1 LGTTK
6 RWILALGAAALL
18 TGAGACKSAEQ
29 KPSAPP
35 PREVEVLT
43 IAPGDVRETG
53 EYLGTMTSRKSVS
66 LLPQIA
72 GYVRKIDVRPG
83 QQVKVGQVLIEV
95 DSRQEAAALQSAQA
109 QHRSAASGHA
119 LAVKN
124 LERTQALL
132 KEGLATGQ
140 ELERAQAAVDAAE
153 AAKQATAAQIAQSRV
168 ELGFHAVRAPLAG
181 TAGDVLVRLGDY
193 VTASTPLTTITQ
205 GDMLEVD
212 ITVPAER
219 ARAVKVGTPVEILD
233 SSNKVLVASSVYF
246 VAPQADQRTQLVD
259 VKAMVPNSVGLRP
272 NEMLRT
278 RIVFGTKKALQVPA
292 LAVVRQSGQPFVFA
306 VQQGPNGAI
315 VARRPI
321 TLGALGE
328 RNYVVEKGLASGDKI
343 AVTSLQALRD
353 GAPIKPKPAV
363 MALEPPAKD
372 AAPPPSL

>member
-1 LGTTK
+1 MTK
-6 RWILALGAAALL
+6 RWILAISAAGLLAAA
-18 TGAGACKSAEQ
+18 GCGKGAEQ
-29 KPSAPP
+29 KPPAPP

-72 GYVRKIDVRPG
+72 GYVRKIDLRPG
-83 QQVKVGQVLIEV
+83 QQVKAGQVLIEV

-119 LAVKN
+119 LALKN
-124 LERTQALL
+124 LERTRALM
-132 KEGLATGQ
+132 KEGLSTAQ

-153 AAKQATAAQIAQSRV
+153 AGKQATAAQIAQSRV

-181 TAGDVLVRLGDY
+181 TAGDVLVRLGDF

-205 GDMLEVD
+205 GDMLEVGV
-212 ITVPAER
+212 TVPAER
-219 ARAVKVGTPVEILD
+219 ARTLKIGTPIEILD
-233 SSNKVLVASSVYF
+233 SSNKVLVQTSVYF

-272 NEMLRT
+272 NEILRT
-278 RIVFGTKKALQVPA
+278 RIVFGSRKALQVPA
-292 LAVVRQSGQPFVFA
+292 LAVVRMSGQPFVFA
-306 VQQGPNGAI
+306 VQQGPNGPT
-315 VARRPI
+315 VARRPV

-328 RNYVVEKGLASGDKI
+328 RSYTVEKGLAAGDMI
-343 AVTSLQALRD
+343 AVSSLQALRD
-353 GAPIKPKPAV
+353 GAQVLPKPAV
-363 MALEPPAKD
+363 MALEPAASG
-372 AAPPPSL
+372 AAPPASL

>member
-1 LGTTK
+1 MIK
-6 RWILALGAAALL
+6 RAILAVSAAALFA
-18 TGAGACKSAEQ
+18 GAGCSKGAEQ

-53 EYLGTMTSRKSVS
+53 EYLGTMTSRTSVN

-72 GYVRKIDVRPG
+72 GYVRKIDVKPG
-83 QQVKVGQVLIEV
+83 QQVKSGQVLVEV

-109 QHRSAASGHA
+109 QHRSAATGHA

-124 LERTQALL
+124 LERTRALM
-132 KEGLATGQ
+132 KEGLSTAQ
-140 ELERAQAAVDAAE
+140 ELERAQAGVDAAE

-168 ELGFHAVRAPLAG
+168 ELGFHAVRAPLTG
-181 TAGDVLVRLGDY
+181 TVGDVLVRLGDY

-219 ARAVKVGTPVEILD
+219 ARAVKVGTPVEVLD
-233 SSNKVLVASSVYF
+233 SSNKVLVSTSLYF

-259 VKAMVPNSVGLRP
+259 VKAMVPNNVGLRP

-278 RIVFGTKKALQVPA
+278 RIVFGSRKALQVPA

-306 VQQGPNGAI
+306 VQQGPNGPT

-328 RNYVVEKGLASGDKI
+328 RNYVVEKGLATGDVI
-343 AVTSLQALRD
+343 AVSSLQALRD
-353 GAPIKPKPAV
+353 GAKVLPKPAV